1 VSGDYEQVRSR
12 YLDVGGIRTHYLDA
26 GDGPPV
32 VLLHSGEFGGSAEL
46 CWEFN
51 IEVSV
56 DARAQWWPGM
66 MAASARERLR
76 AVRPRPER

>member
-1 VSGDYEQVRSR
+1 VSGDYERVRSR

-46 CWEFN
+46 CW
-51 IEVSV
+51 
-56 DARAQWWPGM
+56 
-66 MAASARERLR
+66 
-76 AVRPRPER
+76 